1 MTSRTAWTAGNG
13 VGYTY
18 TTAINSGD
26 MNTLGVTGM
35 PTGSTVR
42 SSVADI
48 ANQTNQDMF
57 MDISARLIISS
68 NTTVAGANLAFWIYN
83 LLDDGTTYGDGQL
96 PTAGTFLSI
105 TPTFSPCA
113 VIPLVAAAA
122 TTLLVG
128 AATQII
134 IPPGSFRLAIQNN
147 SGFTLTTGTQVVK
160 YRTYNLNL
168 NS

>member
-13 VGYTY
+13 VGLTWS
-18 TTAINSGD
+18 TAINSGD

-35 PTGSTVR
+35 PTGNTVL

-48 ANQTNQDMF
+48 ANGTNLDMF
-57 MDISARLIISS
+57 MDLSVQLIIASS
-68 NTTVAGANLAFWIYN
+68 TTVAGANLALWIYD
-83 LLDDGTTYGDGQL
+83 LLADGTTYGDGQFV
-96 PTAGTFLSI
+96 AGTFAAL
-105 TPTFSPCA
+105 TPNFSPCA
-113 VIPLVAAAA
+113 IIPVRIGAA
-122 TTLLVG
+122 TTLLTG
-128 AATQII
+128 YANQIV

-168 NS
+168 NN